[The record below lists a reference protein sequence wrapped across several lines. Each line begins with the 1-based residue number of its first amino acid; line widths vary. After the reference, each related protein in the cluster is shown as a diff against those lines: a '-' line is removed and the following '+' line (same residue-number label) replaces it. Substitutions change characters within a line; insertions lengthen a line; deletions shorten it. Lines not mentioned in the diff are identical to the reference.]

1 MYKHIQEKKR
11 NKTSERIQHYS
22 NCSRENIKKGFKEC
36 LDILRTKHNQKQNEE
51 EFGQQNEGKKK
62 QFRTSESPCENLG
75 FPDNMMYEK
84 RAQLRKEC
92 SKFIRFSYLID
103 FIALESL
110 KNVYQDSV
118 DEVIQDFKFMVQQS
132 TENIVLYKDKGLVEG
147 RTANYK
153 EPQFS
158 VQLDF
163 SYNNDNLPL
172 NKHHF

>member
-11 NKTSERIQHYS
+11 NKTSERIQEYS
-22 NCSRENIKKGFKEC
+22 NRSRDNIKKGFKEC

-51 EFGQQNEGKKK
+51 EFGKQNENKKK

-75 FPDNMMYEK
+75 FPDNMIYDK

-118 DEVIQDFKFMVQQS
+118 DEVI
-132 TENIVLYKDKGLVEG
+132 
-147 RTANYK
+147 
-153 EPQFS
+153 
-158 VQLDF
+158 
-163 SYNNDNLPL
+163 
-172 NKHHF
+172 